1 MHRGLYMKEQR
12 SAIALLIYCLAL
24 LSVSSWAAFAW
35 GQVAGPEVYQA
46 LEAHPKVRVV
56 IVLRRPT
63 TPPSALTSRR
73 AEIAAM
79 QSKVLSQLSTDEF
92 TLTHRWEGL
101 NAMAGEV
108 SRSGLS
114 KLMANPDV
122 LRVDLDGGG
131 SGHLAQSV
139 PLIQAD
145 KVHALGFT
153 GRGVTVAVLD
163 SGIDTAHPDLSD
175 ALRAE
180 QCFCTNADGT
190 GCCPDGSTQQSG
202 PGSAE
207 DDQGHGTNVTGI
219 ITSAGRIAPVG
230 VAPDAGIVAVKV
242 LDSQGRFASSAQV
255 ISGLN
260 WLLMTQPEVRAVNMS
275 LGTSALFSGACDNVT
290 AFTMAF
296 AAAID
301 TLKSRGVTVFAS
313 SGNNGSTTQMPAP
326 ACVANTV
333 SVGAVY
339 DTNVGAVTF
348 LGCADPTTAADQVTC
363 FTNSPPNLDLLA
375 PGALITSTGLG
386 GSTST
391 FVGTSQASPH
401 AAGAAAVLLEVNPA
415 LTPDQI
421 ETTLKMTGVSVTD
434 AKNGLAF
441 PRIDLLDAVQAV
453 QMVVPNIAVNPA
465 VQAFDKV
472 EVGRQS
478 PPQTF
483 TVANLG
489 GTDLVI
495 GTITVTGSEA
505 PEFRIEHDDC
515 SGQTVAPSGA
525 CLLEV
530 LFAPTSTNAKIATL
544 HIPSNDP
551 DTPLLEALLTG
562 MGVDTVQ
569 ILRAVFVNPLSRL
582 LVSATSSAAPE
593 VELFLTVPEDGRCQ
607 EHVRL
612 RRLGQR
618 YVFLEK
624 VAACGNLDETNVC
637 VESSLGGSACT
648 SVR

>member
-1 MHRGLYMKEQR
+1 MQAQR
-12 SAIALLIYCLAL
+12 SAVTLLIYCFAL
-24 LSVSSWAAFAW
+24 LSVSAWAACAW
-35 GQVAGPEVYQA
+35 GQVAGLEVYHA

-56 IVLRRPT
+56 IAIRHPT
-63 TPPSALTSRR
+63 TPPAALTSRR

-79 QSKVLSQLSTDEF
+79 QGKVLSQLSPEEF
-92 TLTHRWEGL
+92 TLIHRWETL
-101 NAMAGEV
+101 SAMAGEV

-114 KLMANPDV
+114 KLMADPDV
-122 LRVDLDGGG
+122 RRVDLDVGG

-163 SGIDTAHPDLSD
+163 SGLATTHPDLSD
-175 ALRAE
+175 ALLSE

-242 LDSQGRFASSAQV
+242 IDSQGRFASSAQV

-260 WLLMTQPEVRAVNMS
+260 WLLMTQPDVRVVNMS
-275 LGTSALFSGACDNVT
+275 LGTSALFSGACDNAT

-301 TLKSRGVTVFAS
+301 TLKSRGVTIFAS
-313 SGNNGSTTQMPAP
+313 SGNNESTTQMPAP

-339 DTNVGAVTF
+339 DANVGPRTF
-348 LGCADPTTAADQVTC
+348 LGCTDPTTAADQVTC
-363 FTNSPPNLDLLA
+363 FTNTNTALDLLA
-375 PGALITSTGLG
+375 PGAPITSTGLG
-386 GSTST
+386 GGGST
-391 FVGTSQASPH
+391 FSGTSQASPH
-401 AAGAAAVLLEVNPA
+401 AAGAAAVLLEVQPT

-421 ETTLKMTGVSVTD
+421 ETTLKMTGVSVTE
-434 AKNGLAF
+434 AQTGLAF
-441 PRIDLLDAVQAV
+441 PRVDLLAAVQAV
-453 QMVVPNIAVNPA
+453 QMVVPTISVTPA
-465 VQAFDKV
+465 VQAFDTV
-472 EVGRQS
+472 EVGQQS

-489 GTDLVI
+489 STNLVI
-495 GTITVTGSEA
+495 GTITVTGAEA
-505 PEFRIEHDDC
+505 SEFRIQHDSC
-515 SGQTVAPSGA
+515 SGQTVAPSGT

-530 LFAPTSTNAKIATL
+530 LFAPISTDAKTATL
-544 HIPSNDP
+544 QIPSNDP
-551 DTPLLEALLTG
+551 ETPFLEVLLTG
-562 MGVDTVQ
+562 RGV
-569 ILRAVFVNPLSRL
+569 IPSR
-582 LVSATSSAAPE
+582 SSEPSSSIRSRC
-593 VELFLTVPEDGRCQ
+593 FLCQ
-607 EHVRL
+607 QPP
-612 RRLGQR
+612 QR
-618 YVFLEK
+618 HLKRSY
-624 VAACGNLDETNVC
+624 
-637 VESSLGGSACT
+637 S
-648 SVR
+648 